1 MRASFALPVLAAA
14 TVAAAAACVLPAS
27 AALAQKDVPACIAGR
42 LALEDGESSRAID
55 LLRECLETE
64 ELGPDREIAVYAGL
78 GAAYLAE
85 ERFSEALDAYNFAF
99 AIVDTQR
106 AEVAE
111 PTLWRNRGIA
121 RAELGQLDSALEDLQ
136 RAALEMPDDVMTQL
150 TLGIVYQ
157 DMDRPADAVV
167 AYDHVVR
174 LRPEWMG
181 AWINRSSAL
190 LDAGMT
196 AAAVE
201 DARRAVE
208 LDPDDGTTLNM
219 LCWTLIQDGRA
230 ATALPLCEQAVAA
243 EPESGAI
250 VHSHATALE
259 ALGRLDEAL
268 PLYRRAW
275 QLSPEDPEIAADYER
290 THNP

>member
-1 MRASFALPVLAAA
+1 MRQLAALIVMA
-14 TVAAAAACVLPAS
+14 GLAVSGAH
-27 AALAQKDVPACIAGR
+27 AQKNGDVSACMLGQ
-42 LALEDGESSRAID
+42 LALSDAETETAIEQFE
-55 LLRECLETE
+55 LCLETE
-64 ELGPDREIAVYAGL
+64 DLTPDQEVGVYAAM
-78 GAAYLAE
+78 GAALLNEARY
-85 ERFSEALDAYNFAF
+85 REALSAYNFAF
-99 AIVDTQR
+99 AIIDTQL

-121 RAELGQLDSALEDLQ
+121 RLQLGQTEAALADLQ
-136 RAALEMPDDVMTQL
+136 RAANEIPDDVMTQL
-150 TLGIVYQ
+150 NLGILYQ
-157 DMDRPADAVV
+157 DLGRSADAVV
-167 AYDHVVR
+167 AYDRVVR
-174 LRPEWMG
+174 LEPDWMG

-196 AAAVE
+196 GAAVE

-208 LDPDDGTTLNM
+208 LEPDNGTTLNM

-230 ATALPLCEQAVAA
+230 QTALPLCEQAVAL

-275 QLSPEDPEIAADYER
+275 QLSPEDPEITEDYQR